1 MKLQEAL
8 RLLDIVTDVN
18 GQYSK
23 EERMRA
29 AMRLEELLRMLT
41 FVIILGFV
49 MLIGAS
55 INEAKRSGNTTA
67 KVIATVLIFFFL
79 FFLLSLV

>member
-23 EERMRA
+23 EERMHA
-29 AMRLEELLRMLT
+29 AMRLEELLYLQYADICSYIR
-41 FVIILGFV
+41 FCYADRCG
-49 MLIGAS
+49 S
-55 INEAKRSGNTTA
+55 E
-67 KVIATVLIFFFL
+67 
-79 FFLLSLV
+79 